1 MSLHNRW
8 RIACF
13 LCNFKGV
20 PLLRGASAKFLISCS
35 FHPFNGFLCRFRI
48 FPLLWGAP
56 SGKTADKTAVSN
68 AFLYKFLGKSAS
80 RWDQMFPQVS
90 THTQLACHFDAYLVS
105 LLKASHHQMAGFDD
119 SRDIRCSYAIS
130 FQWHISAISM
140 WPYITMLIIAV
151 CLLFAGWENSGK
163 F

>member
-68 AFLYKFLGKSAS
+68 AFLYNISWKECKPLRSDVSTGIYTHSWHAILMPILFHCWKHHTT
-80 RWDQMFPQVS
+80 RWQVS
-90 THTQLACHFDAYLVS
+90 TILEIFDVHMPSVFRGTICHQFETLY
-105 LLKASHHQMAGFDD
+105 KNIFNMWGYM
-119 SRDIRCSYAIS
+119 SR
-130 FQWHISAISM
+130 WGPHE
-140 WPYITMLIIAV
+140 V
-151 CLLFAGWENSGK
+151 K
-163 F
+163 